1 MQIRKAE
8 RRKVKLKLKVSGPSG
23 SGKTMGALKLAKGLV
38 GDWSKIVLIDSENG
52 SGELYSHLG
61 EYSVLPI
68 TSPFSPEK
76 YIEAIKMCEAAGYEC
91 IIIDSAS
98 HEWDGK
104 GGCLEINE
112 KLAKTTF
119 KGNSWAAWS
128 ETTPRHQ
135 KFIDTMLQSPAHI
148 IASFRSKTESV
159 MSDDK
164 KVKKMGMKDVGREG
178 TDYEF
183 TVSLDID
190 RETHLALVS
199 KDRTNLFEGKDSFT
213 IEEETGVLIKK
224 WCELGL
230 DVPKEATPSD
240 TPPATNNNKPDFDP
254 VKYQKDL
261 LDKLVKLKNSTI
273 ANLDS
278 KIKNLNKWNAEVH
291 SDKELFAAVERLD
304 LFDNC
309 IKAIHSD
316 LEALKPKPTPAP
328 EVESEKPPASQPE
341 VKSEQSSTPQPEVKI
356 SSPSEQK
363 QEDECLF

>member
-23 SGKTMGALKLAKGLV
+23 SGKTMGALMLAKGLV
-38 GDWSKIVLIDSENG
+38 GDWKKIVLIDSENG

-76 YIEAIKMCEAAGYEC
+76 YIEAIKMCEGAGYEC

-135 KFIDTMLQSPAHI
+135 KFIDTILQSPAHI

-164 KVKKMGMKDVGREG
+164 KVKKLGMKDVGREG

-190 RETHLALVS
+190 RDTHLALVS
-199 KDRTNLFEGKDSFT
+199 KDRTNLFEGKDSFV
-213 IEEETGVLIKK
+213 IGESTGVLIKQ
-224 WCELGL
+224 WCETGL
-230 DVPKEATPSD
+230 DKPNEPTSQI
-240 TPPATNNNKPDFDP
+240 TPPNIESNTGATTPPDFDP
-254 VKYQKDL
+254 VKYKSDL
-261 LDKLVKLKNSTI
+261 LDKLVKLKNSTV
-273 ANLDS
+273 ANLEG
-278 KIKNLNKWNAEVH
+278 KIKNLNKWNGEVH
-291 SDKELFAAVERLD
+291 SDKELFSAVERLD
-304 LFDNC
+304 LFDDC

-316 LEALKPKPTPAP
+316 LEALKPKETPAP
-328 EVESEKPPASQPE
+328 EVKNITPPPE
-341 VKSEQSSTPQPEVKI
+341 VKSTQPTVQSGE
-356 SSPSEQK
+356 
-363 QEDECLF
+363 QEDLF

>member
-1 MQIRKAE
+1 MNPVMQIRKAE

-38 GDWSKIVLIDSENG
+38 GDWDKIVLIDSENG

-61 EYSVLPI
+61 GYSVLPI

-76 YIEAIKMCEAAGYEC
+76 YIEAIKMCEQAGYEC

-135 KFIDTMLQSPAHI
+135 KFIDTLLQSPAHI
-148 IASFRSKTESV
+148 IATFRSKTESV

-190 RETHLALVS
+190 RESHLALVS
-199 KDRTNLFEGKDSFT
+199 KDRTNLFEGKDSFV
-213 IEEETGVLIKK
+213 IDEDTGVLIKK

-230 DVPKEATPSD
+230 DVLPETSKKENDIPTQNSL
-240 TPPATNNNKPDFDP
+240 PDFDP

-261 LDKLVKLKNSTI
+261 LDKLV
-273 ANLDS
+273 
-278 KIKNLNKWNAEVH
+278 
-291 SDKELFAAVERLD
+291 
-304 LFDNC
+304 
-309 IKAIHSD
+309 
-316 LEALKPKPTPAP
+316 
-328 EVESEKPPASQPE
+328 
-341 VKSEQSSTPQPEVKI
+341 
-356 SSPSEQK
+356 
-363 QEDECLF
+363 